1 MASQVNASGV
11 VGDLQQRLEDVKA
24 MNAKL
29 DAENEVPN
37 PNPNVSPNP
46 HPAGPSDAAPHRP

>member
-29 DAENEVPN
+29 DAENEVPT
-37 PNPNVSPNP
+37 PTPM
-46 HPAGPSDAAPHRP
+46 